1 MDANLITILILV
13 LLVALVF
20 VVRWVIGN
28 LFSKIDDKIHNSRV
42 EKNRKETNA
51 SNSENLADKYK

>member
-1 MDANLITILILV
+1 MDANLMTILILV

-20 VVRWVIGN
+20 VVRWVMGS

-51 SNSENLADKYK
+51 RDCEDLADKYK

>member
-1 MDANLITILILV
+1 MDANLMTILILV

-20 VVRWVIGN
+20 VVRWVMGS
-28 LFSKIDDKIHNSRV
+28 LFSKIDDKIPNSRV

-51 SNSENLADKYK
+51 RDSEDLADKYK

>member
-1 MDANLITILILV
+1 MDANLMTILILV

-20 VVRWVIGN
+20 VVRWVMGS
-28 LFSKIDDKIHNSRV
+28 LFSKIDDKIQNSRV

-51 SNSENLADKYK
+51 RDSEDLADKYK